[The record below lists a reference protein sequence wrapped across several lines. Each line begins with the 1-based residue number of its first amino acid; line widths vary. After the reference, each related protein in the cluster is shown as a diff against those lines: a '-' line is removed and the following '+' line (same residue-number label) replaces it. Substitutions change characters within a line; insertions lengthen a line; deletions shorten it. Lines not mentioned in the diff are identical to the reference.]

1 MTTPKITI
9 IIIVRYVMI
18 FRCFITQF
26 FYISFFLVS
35 HDSVELWFP
44 LQEEVEGGNIPL
56 GLGWLHIGW
65 REKKGGYT
73 LRVCLVCSKGL

>member
-1 MTTPKITI
+1 MFYYPI
-9 IIIVRYVMI
+9 
-18 FRCFITQF
+18 

-35 HDSVELWFP
+35 HDSVGLWFP

-65 REKKGGYT
+65 REKKGGVHT
-73 LRVCLVCSKGL
+73 KGVPCM